1 MRVKRVLNNNAV
13 LAVDDDGKDLVV
25 IGRGLGHGRK
35 PGDEILR
42 EEADQVFVAA
52 ENANMERLAR
62 FLDDI
67 PLDCLNA
74 AGEVAALA
82 QERLGLRV
90 SQALVV
96 PLADHL
102 SFAVE
107 RLREGI
113 PAQFPLA
120 WEVSQLYPRELA
132 AGRESLDLVA
142 ASLGVRLN
150 DEEAVALAMHFVN
163 AQFATAG
170 MEKAMQ
176 MTGVISQAFALVDG
190 AFGVT
195 VDQQSMNAARFVT
208 HLRYLFSRVASGKQ
222 IAEESPVLVNAI
234 MQGHPEA
241 VVCAAKIQYLLEMAL
256 DAALTRD
263 EVAYLAL
270 HVARL
275 VADVLVSG
283 RGTASPE

>member
-1 MRVKRVLNNNAV
+1 MQVKRVLNNNAV
-13 LAVDDDGKDLVV
+13 LAIDDDGNDLVV
-25 IGRGLGHGRK
+25 IGRGLGHGRR
-35 PGDEILR
+35 PGDEISR
-42 EEADQVFVAA
+42 EVADQVFVAA
-52 ENANMERLAR
+52 ENANVERLAR

-82 QERLGLRV
+82 GERLDLRV

-107 RLREGI
+107 RLQAGI
-113 PAQFPLA
+113 RAQFPLA
-120 WEVSQLYPRELA
+120 WEVSQLYPKELST
-132 AGRESLDLVA
+132 GREALGLVE
-142 ASLGVRLN
+142 ASLGVRLH
-150 DEEAVALAMHFVN
+150 DDEAVALAMHFVN
-163 AQFATAG
+163 AQFATPG

-176 MTGVISQAFALVDG
+176 MTGVIAQAFALVDKT
-190 AFGVT
+190 FGFT

-222 IAEESPVLVNAI
+222 ISEKSSVLVDAI
-234 MQGHPEA
+234 IQSHAEA
-241 VVCAAKIQYLLEMAL
+241 VVCAAKIQYLLEMGL
-256 DAALTRD
+256 DTSLTRD

-275 VADVLVSG
+275 VADVNEY
-283 RGTASPE
+283 R

>member
-1 MRVKRVLNNNAV
+1 MQVKRVLNNNAV
-13 LAVDDDGKDLVV
+13 LAVDDDSRDLVV

-35 PGDEILR
+35 PGDEVLR
-42 EEADQVFVAA
+42 EAADQVFVAA
-52 ENANMERLAR
+52 ENANLERLSR

-67 PLDCLNA
+67 PLECLKA

-82 QERLGLRV
+82 GERLGLRV

-102 SFAVE
+102 GFAVE
-107 RLREGI
+107 RQQEGI

-120 WEVSQLYPRELA
+120 WEVSQLYPKELA
-132 AGRESLDLVA
+132 TGREALELIA
-142 ASLGVRLN
+142 ASLGVRLHP
-150 DEEAVALAMHFVN
+150 DEAVALAMHFVN
-163 AQFATAG
+163 AQFATPG
-170 MEKAMQ
+170 VDKAMQ
-176 MTGVISQAFALVDG
+176 MTEVIAQAFALVDRT
-190 AFGVT
+190 FGIT

-222 IAEESPVLVNAI
+222 ISEESTVLVDAI
-234 MQGHPEA
+234 TESRPEA
-241 VVCAAKIQYLLEMAL
+241 VVCAAKIQYLLEMGL
-256 DAALTRD
+256 DASLTRD

-275 VADVLVSG
+275 VADVS
-283 RGTASPE
+283 AMS

>member
-1 MRVKRVLNNNAV
+1 MQVKRVLNNNAV
-13 LAVDDDGKDLVV
+13 LAIDDDGNDLVV
-25 IGRGLGHGRK
+25 IGRGLGHGRR
-35 PGDEILR
+35 PGDEISR
-42 EEADQVFVAA
+42 EVADQVFVAA
-52 ENANMERLAR
+52 ENANVERLAR

-82 QERLGLRV
+82 GERLDLRV

-107 RLREGI
+107 RLQAGI

-120 WEVSQLYPRELA
+120 WEVSQLYPKELST
-132 AGRESLDLVA
+132 GREALGLVE
-142 ASLGVRLN
+142 ASLGVRLH
-150 DEEAVALAMHFVN
+150 DDEAVALAMHFVN
-163 AQFATAG
+163 AQFATPG

-176 MTGVISQAFALVDG
+176 MTGVIAQAFALVDKT
-190 AFGVT
+190 FGFT

-222 IAEESPVLVNAI
+222 ISEKSSVLVDAI
-234 MQGHPEA
+234 IQSHAEA
-241 VVCAAKIQYLLEMAL
+241 VVCAAKIQYLLEMGL
-256 DAALTRD
+256 DTSLTRD

-275 VADVLVSG
+275 VADVNEY
-283 RGTASPE
+283 R

>member
-1 MRVKRVLNNNAV
+1 MQVKRVLNNNAV
-13 LAVDDDGKDLVV
+13 LAVDDDSRDLVV

-42 EEADQVFVAA
+42 EVADQVFVAA
-52 ENANMERLAR
+52 ENANLERLSR

-67 PLDCLNA
+67 PLEFLKA
-74 AGEVAALA
+74 AGDVAALA
-82 QERLGLRV
+82 GQRLGLRV

-107 RLREGI
+107 RQQEGI

-120 WEVSQLYPRELA
+120 WEVSQLYPKELA
-132 AGRESLDLVA
+132 TGREALGLIA
-142 ASLGVRLN
+142 ESLGVRLHA
-150 DEEAVALAMHFVN
+150 DEAVALAMHFVN
-163 AQFATAG
+163 AQFATPG
-170 MEKAMQ
+170 VDKAMQ
-176 MTGVISQAFALVDG
+176 MTGVIAQAFALVDRT
-190 AFGVT
+190 FGIT

-222 IAEESPVLVNAI
+222 IAEESTVLVDAI
-234 MQGHPEA
+234 IESRPEA
-241 VVCAAKIQYLLEMAL
+241 VVCAAKIQYLLEMGL
-256 DAALTRD
+256 DASLTRD

-275 VADVLVSG
+275 VADVN
-283 RGTASPE
+283 AMN

>member
-1 MRVKRVLNNNAV
+1 MQVKRVLNNNAV

-25 IGRGLGHGRK
+25 IDRGLGHGRR
-35 PGDEILR
+35 PGDEISR
-42 EEADQVFVAA
+42 EVADQVFVAA
-52 ENANMERLAR
+52 ENANLERLAR

-74 AGEVAALA
+74 AGEVAELA
-82 QERLGLRV
+82 QKRLDLRV

-107 RLREGI
+107 RLQEGI

-120 WEVSQLYPRELA
+120 WEVSQLYPKELA
-132 AGRESLDLVA
+132 TGREALGLVE
-142 ASLGVRLN
+142 ASLGVRLH
-150 DEEAVALAMHFVN
+150 DDEAVALAMHFVN
-163 AQFATAG
+163 AQFATPG

-176 MTGVISQAFALVDG
+176 MTGVIAQAFALVDKT
-190 AFGVT
+190 FGFT

-222 IAEESPVLVNAI
+222 ISEKSSVLVDAI
-234 MQGHPEA
+234 IQSPPEA
-241 VVCAAKIQYLLEMAL
+241 VVCAAKIQSLLEMGL
-256 DAALTRD
+256 DTSLTRD

-275 VADVLVSG
+275 VADVSEY
-283 RGTASPE
+283 R

>member
-1 MRVKRVLNNNAV
+1 MHVKRVLNNNAV
-13 LAVDDDGKDLVV
+13 LAVDDDGKDLVA

-35 PGDEILR
+35 PGDGIDR
-42 EEADQVFVAA
+42 GVADQVFIAS
-52 ENANMERLAR
+52 ENANLERLSR

-74 AGEVAALA
+74 AGDVAALA

-102 SFAVE
+102 GFAIE
-107 RLREGI
+107 RLHEGI

-120 WEVSQLYPRELA
+120 WEVSQLYPKELA
-132 AGRESLDLVA
+132 TGREALGIVES
-142 ASLGVRLN
+142 SLGVRLH
-150 DEEAVALAMHFVN
+150 DDEAVALAMHFVN
-163 AQFATAG
+163 AQFAAPG
-170 MEKAMQ
+170 IEKTMR
-176 MTGVISQAFALVDG
+176 MTEVISQAFALVD
-190 AFGVT
+190 ATFDFV
-195 VDQQSMNAARFVT
+195 VDQHSMNAARFVT

-222 IAEESPVLVNAI
+222 ISEESTVLVNAI
-234 MQGHPEA
+234 IQSHPEA
-241 VVCAAKIQYLLEMAL
+241 VVCAAKIQYLLEMRL
-256 DAALTRD
+256 DATLTRD

-275 VADVLVSG
+275 AADVNIVH
-283 RGTASPE
+283 

>member
-1 MRVKRVLNNNAV
+1 MQVKRVLNNNAV

-25 IGRGLGHGRK
+25 IGRGLGHGRR
-35 PGDEILR
+35 PGDEISR
-42 EEADQVFVAA
+42 EVADQIFVAA
-52 ENANMERLAR
+52 ENANLERLAR

-74 AGEVAALA
+74 AGEVAELA
-82 QERLGLRV
+82 QKRLELRV

-102 SFAVE
+102 SFAIE
-107 RLREGI
+107 RLQEGI

-120 WEVSQLYPRELA
+120 WEVSQLYPKELA
-132 AGRESLDLVA
+132 TGREALGLVE
-142 ASLGVRLN
+142 ASLGVRLH
-150 DEEAVALAMHFVN
+150 DDEAVALAMHFVN
-163 AQFATAG
+163 AQFATPG

-176 MTGVISQAFALVDG
+176 MTGVIAQAFALVDK
-190 AFGVT
+190 AFGFT

-222 IAEESPVLVNAI
+222 ISEKSSVLVDAI
-234 MQGHPEA
+234 IQSHPEA
-241 VVCAAKIQYLLEMAL
+241 VVCAAKIQYLLEMGL
-256 DAALTRD
+256 DTSLTRD

-270 HVARL
+270 HVSRL
-275 VADVLVSG
+275 VADVSEY
-283 RGTASPE
+283 R